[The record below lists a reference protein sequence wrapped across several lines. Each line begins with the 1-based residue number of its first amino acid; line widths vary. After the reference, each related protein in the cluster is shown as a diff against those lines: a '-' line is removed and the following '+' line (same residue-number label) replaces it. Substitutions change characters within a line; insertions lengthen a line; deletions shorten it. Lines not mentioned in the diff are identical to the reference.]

1 MEMAVKSWR
10 EPKMASLINASQVVA
25 RDWVGVC
32 AIVLKRPLRQRRL
45 IRLQKKREKAHHR
58 AEERGDKIEEWLLG
72 EDHHRDSDFVP

>member
-1 MEMAVKSWR
+1 MEMAVKSCR
-10 EPKMASLINASQVVA
+10 EPKTASLTKDSQPA
-25 RDWVGVC
+25 TRDCVGVC

-72 EDHHRDSDFVP
+72 EEHHRDSDFVP